1 MTNDTNGTQD
11 SVQQYFEDRLDQYR
25 SWYDRK
31 SVEMKKKY
39 QRTQVIS
46 AIGAVL
52 VPVINNISIAVP
64 IGNENIDISKL
75 SVTIIGLLVALAIAI
90 EGVYHYREQWKN
102 YRSTEQYLETQKQ
115 LFIHRI
121 GEYSELD
128 DKNAFRLLVNHVEG
142 AIAEENAVTLNV
154 LTRVESSEK

>member
-11 SVQQYFEDRLDQYR
+11 SVQQYFENRLDQYR

-142 AIAEENAVTLNV
+142 AIAEENAVTLNM

>member
-11 SVQQYFEDRLDQYR
+11 SVQQYFENRLDQYR

>member
-31 SVEMKKKY
+31 SVEMKKKH

-90 EGVYHYREQWKN
+90 EGVYHYENNGKTIDQQNNTWKHRNN
-102 YRSTEQYLETQKQ
+102 Y
-115 LFIHRI
+115 LFI
-121 GEYSELD
+121 EL
-128 DKNAFRLLVNHVEG
+128 
-142 AIAEENAVTLNV
+142 ENTLN
-154 LTRVESSEK
+154 